1 MIEQALF
8 QQLYAA
14 AGRRD
19 AMLLLTSIFFAGSQA
34 SELFEFLPDDT
45 AARLNEHAEKL
56 LAIPR
61 EKRLALLV
69 REMRRLMSIRTTFR
83 LEGVDPSWLV
93 AGFRGEKPRTVAIVL
108 LHLPSSISRQIVER
122 LPPAVRQA
130 LPPRTELRNVPM
142 EIVQL
147 VRKRFDAKFAMME
160 VPRQLSHFGFKEVLA
175 LEAREL
181 VALTRVL
188 GIEELACAFVSVGKR
203 ALAELLR
210 RMPRENAEELIV
222 AVKKVTQRD
231 AMEIKDAQKF
241 LARVLVNF
249 QNTDELFQKA
259 GLYQLAKAV
268 TTEDRD
274 FVRQVYQRFPRAH
287 GRLLE
292 EYLAKVKE
300 LGESDAE
307 RIQLLQDR
315 ILDQVRDLSA
325 RGKISTR
332 YVQYTFRYHRG
343 DEAAGAEDASSES
356 EQSE

>member
-1 MIEQALF
+1 MLEQALF
-8 QQLYAA
+8 QQLYATV
-14 AGRRD
+14 GRRD
-19 AMLLLTSIFFAGSQA
+19 AMLLLTSIFFSGNQA
-34 SELFEFLPDDT
+34 AELFEFLPEEV
-45 AARLNEHAEKL
+45 AARLAEHSEKL

-61 EKRLALLV
+61 QKRLMLLV

-83 LEGVDPSWLV
+83 LEGVDPSWLI
-93 AGFRGEKPRTVAIVL
+93 AGFRGEKPRIVAMVL
-108 LHLPSSISRQIVER
+108 LHMPSSISRQIVER

-130 LPPRTELRNVPM
+130 LPPRGELRNVPL

-181 VALTRVL
+181 IALTRVL

-210 RMPRENAEELIV
+210 RMPRENAEELLV
-222 AVKKVTQRD
+222 AVKKVTRRN

-259 GLYQLAKAV
+259 GLYQLAKAIA
-268 TTEDRD
+268 TEDRD
-274 FVRQVYQRFPRAH
+274 FVRQVCQRFPRAH

-292 EYLAKVKE
+292 EYLAKAKE
-300 LGESDAE
+300 LGESDQ
-307 RIQLLQDR
+307 QLTQALQDR
-315 ILDQVRDLSA
+315 VLDQVRDLSA
-325 RGKISTR
+325 RGKINTR
-332 YVQYTFRYHRG
+332 YMKYTFRYHRG
-343 DEAAGAEDASSES
+343 DEDPDGESSE
-356 EQSE
+356 EQPE